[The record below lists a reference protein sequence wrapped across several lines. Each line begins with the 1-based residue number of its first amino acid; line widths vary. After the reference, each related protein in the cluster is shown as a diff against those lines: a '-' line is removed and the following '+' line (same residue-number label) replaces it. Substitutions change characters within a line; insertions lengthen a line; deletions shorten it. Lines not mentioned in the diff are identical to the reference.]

1 MFIFWNPLRLPN
13 SFFQFILNKLILK
26 YFRVHSCQ
34 SVYFNL
40 FEILKGTFEH
50 FYLFYISSALKNNAI
65 QSFFM
70 FLCVLFM
77 VYNFW
82 QRTHVFT
89 VLMYF
94 NTYEQMRY
102 TRGKNPP
109 ISQKSSIYILFIAHT
124 RLPIL
129 VSTFIEFFPVHF
141 RIGRKKNY
149 SVTLNFIASGH
160 QIY

>member
-1 MFIFWNPLRLPN
+1 MLIFWNPQRIPN
-13 SFFQFILNKLILK
+13 FTSLFWINWFWNIFVYTVVKVFTSIYLK
-26 YFRVHSCQ
+26 YW
-34 SVYFNL
+34 
-40 FEILKGTFEH
+40 KEH
-50 FYLFYISSALKNNAI
+50 LNIFYLFYISSALKNNAVR
-65 QSFFM
+65 SFFM